1 MSSVSKAIWGLVV
14 VNTLILSAIIGFNIY
29 HHPLFLEGRNNT
41 MLFSRG
47 LTYTEDV
54 VEFYHQL
61 FTVDHRWNGFHDL
74 HSTIQ
79 TEGEAKS
86 LKVYYS
92 IYFWGLDIFSNRDT
106 LRSIEY
112 TPLVEPDITEA
123 HLINDEPV
131 EEFFQVLYQDRYSFC
146 YTSLLTSSVQCVTA
160 DQ

>member
-14 VNTLILSAIIGFNIY
+14 ANVLVLIAINGFNIY

-47 LTYTEDV
+47 VTYTEDL
-54 VEFYHQL
+54 VESYQEF
-61 FTVDHRWNGFHDL
+61 FTVDHKWNGFHDL

-79 TEGEAKS
+79 TEGEPKS

-92 IYFWGLDIFSNRDT
+92 IYFWGPDIFSSRNS
-106 LRSIEY
+106 LRSKEY
-112 TPLVEPDITEA
+112 TPLVEPDKTEA
-123 HLINDEPV
+123 HLIDEPV
-131 EEFFQVLYQDRYSFC
+131 EQFFQILYQDRKNFC